1 MAATRADGRGARP
14 RARPGSS
21 SEQTVAVAAPARMY
35 AYAYAGGSDELGDG
49 VYSNEIDRGRGGFG
63 RRAHHG
69 SNGSDEEA

>member
-1 MAATRADGRGARP
+1 
-14 RARPGSS
+14 
-21 SEQTVAVAAPARMY
+21 MY

-49 VYSNEIDRGRGGFG
+49 VYGDEIDRGRGGFG